1 MPKRQIAPDYGR
13 GTTSGPTQQGNEATS
28 SRQQGQDPYGY
39 VPQSQ
44 VPSGYGQWSGGSS
57 VYGQPVQAPSG
68 YGQLVEAPS
77 GYRQQVQAPSGYVQP
92 VQEAYDPSQGKSSQ
106 AYQEGHSKDAYSKR
120 RLAYGVIGEDKV
132 FGPPPRSP
140 YADET
145 PAEHEAYLHEKAR
158 KAPEEAEERRRAEYI
173 KKHGF
178 K

>member
-1 MPKRQIAPDYGR
+1 
-13 GTTSGPTQQGNEATS
+13 
-28 SRQQGQDPYGY
+28 
-39 VPQSQ
+39 
-44 VPSGYGQWSGGSS
+44 VPSGYGQWSGGSSVYGQPVQAPS

-106 AYQEGHSKDAYSKR
+106 AYQEGHSKDAYSTR
-120 RLAYGVIGEDKV
+120 RAGYGVIGEDKG